1 MLAIAVVLA
10 AALGLVVGFYAPR
23 ISVSTVGLEIP
34 ARPILYPT
42 STALFAG
49 LTVYAVGANAVVW
62 AWLAVALV
70 GAVLSFVDL
79 AHHRLPDRL
88 VLILYVAVLVLL
100 LIPAISAGDWS
111 AYLRALLAALAMFA
125 AYFLLALI
133 YPAGMGMGDVK
144 LAGALG
150 LALGF
155 LGWGYV
161 VVGFLAAFFL
171 GSFVGLG
178 LMALRKANRKTPIP
192 FGPFMIIGAVV
203 AVLVTGPL
211 VEVYSGSLGLS
222 NAPSMSVV
230 KH

>member
-1 MLAIAVVLA
+1 VLAIAVVLA
-10 AALGLVVGFYAPR
+10 AALGCIVGFYTPR
-23 ISVSTVGLEIP
+23 ISVAVVGLKIP
-34 ARPILYPT
+34 DRPYLYPIAT
-42 STALFAG
+42 GIFAG
-49 LTVYAVGANAVVW
+49 LTVFVIGTGAVVW
-62 AWLAVALV
+62 AWLAVALI

-88 VLILYVAVLVLL
+88 VLILYAAILVLL
-100 LIPAISAGDWS
+100 LIPAATGGEWS
-111 AYLRALLAALAMFA
+111 AYLRALLAAVAMFA

-161 VVGFLAAFFL
+161 IVGFLAAFFL

-192 FGPFMIIGAVV
+192 FGPFMIIGAVASV
-203 AVLVTGPL
+203 LLTGVLVDA
-211 VEVYSGSLGLS
+211 YSGSLDIS
-222 NAPSMSVV
+222 SAPANSVV

>member
-1 MLAIAVVLA
+1 VLVIAVILA

-23 ISVSTVGLEIP
+23 ISVAVVGLEIP
-34 ARPILYPT
+34 SRPIFYPI

-49 LTVYAVGANAVVW
+49 LTVYAVGTNTLVW

-111 AYLRALLAALAMFA
+111 AYLRALFAALAMFA

-133 YPAGMGMGDVK
+133 YPAGMGLGDVK

-161 VVGFLAAFFL
+161 IVGFFAAFFL

-178 LMALRKANRKTPIP
+178 LMVLRKANRKTPIP

-203 AVLVTGPL
+203 AVLLTTPL
-211 VEVYSGSLGLS
+211 VDAYSGSLDLS
-222 NAPSMSVV
+222 SAPPMVVV

>member
-1 MLAIAVVLA
+1 MFAIAVILA
-10 AALGLVVGFYAPR
+10 AAAGLVVGFFAPR
-23 ISVSTVGLEIP
+23 ISVSIVGLEIP
-34 ARPILYPT
+34 ERPIFY
-42 STALFAG
+42 SISAG
-49 LTVYAVGANAVVW
+49 LLAAFTVFAVGTSAVVW

-88 VLILYVAVLVLL
+88 VLILYAAVLVLL
-100 LIPAISAGDWS
+100 LIPAIAAGDWA
-111 AYLRALLAALAMFA
+111 AYLRALLAAVAMFA

-161 VVGFLAAFFL
+161 IVGFFAAFFL
-171 GSFVGLG
+171 GSFIGLG
-178 LMALRKANRKTPIP
+178 LMVLRKASRKTPIP
-192 FGPFMIIGAVV
+192 FGPFMIVGAVV
-203 AVLVTGPL
+203 AVLLTGPL
-211 VEVYSGSLGLS
+211 GDAYSGSLDLS
-222 NAPSMSVV
+222 SAGSIPVV